1 MGLQMGLNTVTQ
13 LSGVIPAAEPSPPLG
28 LILQPLP
35 HGKQVRNLL
44 ELETSVLEGSSLLG
58 LYRHCVEKK
67 SFFLSIRSKAKNV
80 RKLLGH
86 SRSPLEC
93 DFHHWHLAS
102 SLHASSVAAHLN
114 TKVTCEDNTE
124 RGGI

>member
-1 MGLQMGLNTVTQ
+1 MCDSSTRAKSTHGTD
-13 LSGVIPAAEPSPPLG
+13 PAATSTGEAGKKCPG
-28 LILQPLP
+28 AE
-35 HGKQVRNLL
+35 GKQP
-44 ELETSVLEGSSLLG
+44 SYVLEESNLLG

-102 SLHASSVAAHLN
+102 SLHASSVADHLN
-114 TKVTCEDNTE
+114 IKVTCEDNTE